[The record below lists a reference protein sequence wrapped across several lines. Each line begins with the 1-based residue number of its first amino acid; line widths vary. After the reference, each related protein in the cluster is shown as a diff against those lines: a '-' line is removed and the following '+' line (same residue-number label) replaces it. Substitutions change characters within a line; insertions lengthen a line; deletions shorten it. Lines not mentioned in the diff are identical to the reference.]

1 MSTRYNFRENE
12 IKWQQAWAEAS
23 VYKAEENLPKYYVL
37 EMFPYPSGRLHMG
50 HVRNYIIGDVIAR
63 YKKCCGYSVL
73 HPMGWDAFGLP
84 AENAA
89 IQHKVH
95 PQTWTLENVRLMKE
109 EFESLGISYD
119 WNREILSCSPDY
131 YVHEQKMFLDFLKK
145 GIAYRKESFGGYDQW
160 GATGFLDGG
169 TLPRVVNET
178 TGVVDSIDL
187 VGETSRDTKLTYI
200 TPRKYGFQV
209 GASYT
214 PRTEHRGEQTIE
226 SGRSVLPSKKP
237 FTTDNIASGI
247 NFIHKFTNGIETGLS
262 ATSIFAQ
269 THPEF
274 RGAPPRRN
282 TASFAL
288 GGTISY
294 LNFGFSAEYG
304 NNGKSQQLKRVGN
317 QSVGNK
323 VNAGQ
328 FVDFGVS
335 YKWGATKL
343 SAGYYYGWRKAL
355 GGGETSNF
363 VSRKAKTN
371 AVAAAIDHK
380 LAPGL
385 GIYAEYENF
394 QMKNPAALVEGNRIN
409 TLLKKCSDFK
419 GPVRSNK
426 TNVFVVGSR
435 VVF

>member
-1 MSTRYNFRENE
+1 MVRTLLGSTALLSIFLITPQAQAAETSPSPAMETPQLKLSGQTSFNSYFFNNKRLFKATKPGDDQECSRRKYGRGQLFAVDNSRLKVNVDGRTDPGMEYGLVFVFDGNTDADHFVREDYLYFGGT
-12 IKWQQAWAEAS
+12 W
-23 VYKAEENLPKYYVL
+23 
-37 EMFPYPSGRLHMG
+37 GRI
-50 HVRNYIIGDVIAR
+50 YAGDTKGV
-63 YKKCCGYSVL
+63 
-73 HPMGWDAFGLP
+73 
-84 AENAA
+84 
-89 IQHKVH
+89 
-95 PQTWTLENVRLMKE
+95 
-109 EFESLGISYD
+109 ESS
-119 WNREILSCSPDY
+119 
-131 YVHEQKMFLDFLKK
+131 M
-145 GIAYRKESFGGYDQW
+145 SFGGYDNW
-160 GATGFLDGG
+160 AATGFLDGG
-169 TLPRVVNET
+169 TLSRVVNET
-178 TGVVDSIDL
+178 TGTVDSIDL
-187 VGETSRDTKLTYI
+187 VGETSRDTKLTYL

-209 GASYT
+209 GVSYT

-226 SGRSVLPSKKP
+226 SGRSVLSPKKP

-274 RGAPPRRN
+274 KGAPARRN

-304 NNGKSQQLKRVGN
+304 NNGKSQQLKMG
-317 QSVGNK
+317 GNK

-328 FVDFGVS
+328 FIDFGLS

-343 SAGYYYGWRKAL
+343 SAGYFYGWRKAL
-355 GGGETSNF
+355 GGEITSNF
-363 VSRKAKTN
+363 VSRRAKTN

-385 GIYAEYENF
+385 GVYAEYENF
-394 QMKNPAALVEGNRIN
+394 QMKNPAALAEGRRIN
-409 TLLKKCSDFK
+409 ELLKKCGDFR
-419 GPVRSNK
+419 GPVKSNK
-426 TNVFVVGSR
+426 ANVFVVGSR

>member
-1 MSTRYNFRENE
+1 MVRTLLGSTALLSVFLITPQAQAAETSPSPAMETPQLKLSGQTSFNSYFFNNKRLFRATRPESDPQVCSRRKYGRGQLFAVENSRL
-12 IKWQQAWAEAS
+12 K
-23 VYKAEENLPKYYVL
+23 VNVD
-37 EMFPYPSGRLHMG
+37 GRTDPGMEYGLVFVFDGDTNADHF
-50 HVRNYIIGDVIAR
+50 VREDYLYFGGTWGRIYAGDTKGV
-63 YKKCCGYSVL
+63 
-73 HPMGWDAFGLP
+73 
-84 AENAA
+84 
-89 IQHKVH
+89 
-95 PQTWTLENVRLMKE
+95 
-109 EFESLGISYD
+109 ESS
-119 WNREILSCSPDY
+119 
-131 YVHEQKMFLDFLKK
+131 M
-145 GIAYRKESFGGYDQW
+145 SFGGYDQW

-169 TLPRVVNET
+169 TLPRVVNDT
-178 TGVVDSIDL
+178 TGAIPSIDL

-209 GASYT
+209 GVSYT
-214 PRTEHRGEQTIE
+214 PRTEHRGEQPIE
-226 SGRSVLPSKKP
+226 SERSLLPSKKP

-247 NFIHKFTNGIETGLS
+247 NFIHKFTNGVETGLS

-274 RGAPPRRN
+274 RSAPPRRN
-282 TASFAL
+282 VASFAL

-294 LNFGFSAEYG
+294 SNFGFSAEYG

-355 GGGETSNF
+355 GGGETKDF
-363 VSRKAKTN
+363 VSHKAKTN
-371 AVAAAIDHK
+371 ALAAAIDHK

-394 QMKNPAALVEGNRIN
+394 QMKNPAALAEGRRIN
-409 TLLKKCSDFK
+409 ALLKKCNDFK
-419 GPVRSNK
+419 GPVKSNK
-426 TNVFVVGSR
+426 ANVFVVGSR

>member
-1 MSTRYNFRENE
+1 MVRTLFVSTALLSVLLITPQAQAAETSPSPAMETPQLKLSGQTYFNSYFFNNKRLFRATKDGANQECSQRKYGRGQLFAVENSRLKVNVDGRTDPGMEYGLVFVFDGNTDTDKFVRENYLYFGGT
-12 IKWQQAWAEAS
+12 W
-23 VYKAEENLPKYYVL
+23 
-37 EMFPYPSGRLHMG
+37 GRI
-50 HVRNYIIGDVIAR
+50 YAGDTKGV
-63 YKKCCGYSVL
+63 
-73 HPMGWDAFGLP
+73 
-84 AENAA
+84 
-89 IQHKVH
+89 
-95 PQTWTLENVRLMKE
+95 
-109 EFESLGISYD
+109 ESS
-119 WNREILSCSPDY
+119 
-131 YVHEQKMFLDFLKK
+131 M
-145 GIAYRKESFGGYDQW
+145 SFGGYDQW

-169 TLPRVVNET
+169 TLSRVVNET
-178 TGVVDSIDL
+178 TGTVDSVDL

-209 GASYT
+209 GVSYT
-214 PRTEHRGEQTIE
+214 PRTEHRGEQTID
-226 SGRSVLPSKKP
+226 SGKSVLSSKKP

-247 NFIHKFTNGIETGLS
+247 NFIHKFTNGVETGLS

-274 RGAPPRRN
+274 RGAPARRN
-282 TASFAL
+282 VASFAL

-294 LNFGFSAEYG
+294 SNFGFSAEYG
-304 NNGKSQQLKRVGN
+304 NNGKSQQFKRVGD
-317 QSVGNK
+317 QPVGSK

-355 GGGETSNF
+355 GGGTTSNF

-385 GIYAEYENF
+385 GVYAEYENF
-394 QMKNPAALVEGNRIN
+394 QMKNPAALAEGNRIN
-409 TLLKKCSDFK
+409 TLLKTCGDFK
-419 GPVRSNK
+419 GPVKSNK
-426 TNVFVVGSR
+426 ANVFVVGSR
-435 VVF
+435 LVF